1 MNITKAIAL
10 AALTGTLAFGPQ
22 MAFADKPDGSGGAGK
37 SDQARQNKAD
47 TSGTSRAAGSSA
59 TAAKIGAEKNTRA
72 IDNFGRLISS
82 IRRGDVTA
90 DELTNYAGGAP
101 SVVDVDT
108 LIKGNNRV
116 ALENALRGTGMT
128 EAELRAALEANTN
141 LTLPEGVT
149 IEEVVYADV
158 NADGQLVLVVDQ
170 NN

>member
-1 MNITKAIAL
+1 
-10 AALTGTLAFGPQ
+10 
-22 MAFADKPDGSGGAGK
+22 
-37 SDQARQNKAD
+37 
-47 TSGTSRAAGSSA
+47 
-59 TAAKIGAEKNTRA
+59 
-72 IDNFGRLISS
+72 
-82 IRRGDVTA
+82 
-90 DELTNYAGGAP
+90 
-101 SVVDVDT
+101 VDVDT

-149 IEEVVYADV
+149 IDEVVYADV